1 MCHRGINS
9 ASFREG
15 DAQNT
20 TQRNV
25 SRYLSRKMQ
34 SVISGSYS
42 ALDTSGLCWSVLA
55 DRVILYIQTVVG
67 DLSHTVG
74 SWLWGM
80 RGVGEGREMDGA
92 AHLQKY
98 IPKTSSLSYLQGQP
112 NICHS

>member
-55 DRVILYIQTVVG
+55 DRVILYIQTAVG

-74 SWLWGM
+74 SW
-80 RGVGEGREMDGA
+80 RGVEGGGGRQRDGWSCTFTKV
-92 AHLQKY
+92 HSKNIVTV
-98 IPKTSSLSYLQGQP
+98 IPTGSSKHMP
-112 NICHS
+112 